1 MARICQLYPNA
12 LPSML
17 VSRFFRVFANWRW
30 PNPVMLCQIEDV
42 PSLGHTVWDP
52 RRYYKDRFQHMPI
65 ITPAYPAMNSS
76 FNVSTSTLRVMTEEF
91 QRGDEMCK
99 VFSTWNHLLS
109 LLNITERGQ
118 FLCILDNFIFFC
130 EESPAKLST

>member
-1 MARICQLYPNA
+1 
-12 LPSML
+12 
-17 VSRFFRVFANWRW
+17 
-30 PNPVMLCQIEDV
+30 MLCQIEDV